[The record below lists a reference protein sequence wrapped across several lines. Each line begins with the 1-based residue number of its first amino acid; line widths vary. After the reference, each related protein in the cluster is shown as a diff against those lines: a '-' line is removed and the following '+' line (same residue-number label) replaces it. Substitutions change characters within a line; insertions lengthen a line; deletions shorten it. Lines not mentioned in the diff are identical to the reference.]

1 MTTPLAEKIKT
12 FIRAN
17 GPISVTDYFALCL
30 ADPEHG
36 YYKTREPFG
45 AAGDFTTAPEI
56 SQLFGE
62 MVGIFLV
69 QAWKAHGAPSEFH
82 LAEIGP
88 GRGTMMADIIRV
100 IKKLAPDMF
109 EAAQIHLIETSE
121 RLRKVQAQ
129 TLVADKWKITW
140 HDGFDGI
147 PEGPLLLA
155 ANELFDAIPIR
166 QFVKTPTGFRERM
179 VGLDA
184 DDNLTF
190 AAGMAGVDPALL
202 PGPPGL
208 QPMGAIAEFAPA
220 RLAVMQALCQRL
232 LEGGG
237 SALIIDY
244 GHVASGYGDTLQAIR
259 AHQFDP
265 PLAHPGEADLTS
277 HVDFEAL
284 AKTAHLSGLHVNGV
298 MHQGDFLAGLGIYE
312 RAEALSRGKEPLA
325 AEDIATA
332 VDRLAGAG
340 AGKMGELFK
349 VLAVSSSHVELEPFI
364 ARRAHSDNFAAD

>member
-1 MTTPLAEKIKT
+1 MARL
-12 FIRAN
+12 
-17 GPISVTDYFALCL
+17 
-30 ADPEHG
+30 
-36 YYKTREPFG
+36 
-45 AAGDFTTAPEI
+45 
-56 SQLFGE
+56 
-62 MVGIFLV
+62 
-69 QAWKAHGAPSEFH
+69 EFH

-202 PGPPGL
+202 AGPRACSRWARSRNSRP
-208 QPMGAIAEFAPA
+208 PA
-220 RLAVMQALCQRL
+220 LPSCRR
-232 LEGGG
+232 
-237 SALIIDY
+237 S
-244 GHVASGYGDTLQAIR
+244 ASG
-259 AHQFDP
+259 
-265 PLAHPGEADLTS
+265 S
-277 HVDFEAL
+277 W
-284 AKTAHLSGLHVNGV
+284 K
-298 MHQGDFLAGLGIYE
+298 
-312 RAEALSRGKEPLA
+312 A
-325 AEDIATA
+325 A
-332 VDRLAGAG
+332 
-340 AGKMGELFK
+340 
-349 VLAVSSSHVELEPFI
+349 
-364 ARRAHSDNFAAD
+364 ARR